1 MTSGTAAARRR
12 SNSGWRRA
20 LAPRSA
26 GVVYAL
32 IALVVALTI
41 TSSAQSRPSYLSSV
55 NVSNILDQSSLIGIL
70 AIFMTVVLITGNFDL
85 SVASTAALAGTVALK
100 LIDHY
105 GATVALLAALA
116 TGVLVGLING
126 VLVQKVGVNAFIVT
140 LGTLTAVRG
149 VVQAVLN
156 GQSITATDTVF
167 VRFETARW
175 TMPQGL
181 AIGAGILLIAAGA
194 VLTLR
199 ASLRQL
205 TAGRVM
211 SMGAGAASLAIGAFR
226 PLLLNETVPV
236 WIMLG
241 LTVVAS
247 LVLRYTVV
255 GRNLYAVGGNP
266 EAARLSGISV
276 DRYKMS
282 AFVLNGFVA
291 ACVGVLYAGKF
302 NSVDPTLLTG
312 SELTVIAAAVLGGTS
327 LFGGSGYVAK
337 SVVGTLILFTLSN
350 GFNVLNIGS
359 NYQNVVQGSV
369 LVAAAAMY
377 TATSAR
383 GRGFLASSLAR
394 RHKAE
399 PEPLPA
405 TAAAPEGRS
414 PADVPAD
421 DLGAAST

>member
-1 MTSGTAAARRR
+1 MTSGTATARQR

-32 IALVVALTI
+32 VALVLTLTI
-41 TSSAQSRPSYLSSV
+41 TSSVQSRPSYLSSV
-55 NVSNILDQSSLIGIL
+55 NVSNILDQASLTGTL

-85 SVASTAALAGTVALK
+85 SVGSTAALAGTVALK

-105 GATVALLAALA
+105 GAVIALLAALL

-126 VLVQKVGVNAFIVT
+126 VLVQKVGVNGFIVT

-149 VVQAVLN
+149 VVQAILN
-156 GQSITATDTVF
+156 GQSITATDMVF
-167 VRFETARW
+167 ERFETARW
-175 TMPQGL
+175 TLPQGV
-181 AIGAGILLIAAGA
+181 AIVAGILLIATGV
-194 VLTLR
+194 VLTVR
-199 ASLRQL
+199 ARRRQL
-205 TAGRVM
+205 TAGNVM
-211 SMGAGAASLAIGAFR
+211 LMGTGAALLAIGAFR
-226 PLLLNETVPV
+226 PLLLNETAPV
-236 WIMLG
+236 WIMIG
-241 LTVVAS
+241 LVVLTS

-266 EAARLSGISV
+266 EAARLSGINV
-276 DRYKMS
+276 DRYKM
-282 AFVLNGFVA
+282 AALVLNGFVA
-291 ACVGVLYAGKF
+291 AGVGVLYAGKF

-327 LFGGSGYVAK
+327 LFGGSGYVSK
-337 SVVGTLILFTLSN
+337 SVIGTLILFTLSN

-369 LVAAAAMY
+369 LVAAAALY

-383 GRGFLASSLAR
+383 GRGFIASALAR
-394 RHKAE
+394 RRKAE
-399 PEPLPA
+399 PEP
-405 TAAAPEGRS
+405 S
-414 PADVPAD
+414 PAAVAASAGQTPAD
-421 DLGAAST
+421 TKQMTMGK

>member
-1 MTSGTAAARRR
+1 MTSGTATPRQR

-32 IALVVALTI
+32 VALVLTLTI
-41 TSSAQSRPSYLSSV
+41 TSSVQSRPSYLSSV
-55 NVSNILDQSSLIGIL
+55 NVSNILDQASLTGIL

-85 SVASTAALAGTVALK
+85 SVGSTAALASTIALK

-105 GATVALLAALA
+105 GAVIALVAALL

-126 VLVQKVGVNAFIVT
+126 VLVQKVGVNGFIVT

-149 VVQAVLN
+149 VVQAILN
-156 GQSITATDTVF
+156 GQSITATDMVF
-167 VRFETARW
+167 ERFETARW
-175 TMPQGL
+175 TLPQGV
-181 AIGAGILLIAAGA
+181 AMVAGILLIATGV
-194 VLTLR
+194 VLTVR
-199 ASLRQL
+199 ARRRQL
-205 TAGRVM
+205 TAGNVM
-211 SMGAGAASLAIGAFR
+211 LMGTGAALLAIGAFR
-226 PLLLNETVPV
+226 PLLLNETAPV
-236 WIMLG
+236 WIMIG
-241 LTVVAS
+241 LTVLTS

-266 EAARLSGISV
+266 EAARLSGINV
-276 DRYKMS
+276 DRYKM
-282 AFVLNGFVA
+282 AALVLNGFVA
-291 ACVGVLYAGKF
+291 AGVGVLYAGKF

-327 LFGGSGYVAK
+327 LFGGSGYVSK
-337 SVVGTLILFTLSN
+337 SVIGTLILFTLSN

-369 LVAAAAMY
+369 LVAAAALY

-383 GRGFLASSLAR
+383 GRGFIASALAR
-394 RHKAE
+394 RRKAE
-399 PEPLPA
+399 PEP
-405 TAAAPEGRS
+405 S
-414 PADVPAD
+414 PAAVATSAGQTPAD
-421 DLGAAST
+421 TKQMTMGK

>member
-1 MTSGTAAARRR
+1 MTSGIATARRR

-32 IALVVALTI
+32 IALVLVLTI
-41 TSSAQSRPSYLSSV
+41 TSSAQSRSGYLSSV
-55 NVSNILDQSSLIGIL
+55 NVSNILDQASLTGIL

-105 GATVALLAALA
+105 GAVIALLAALL

-149 VVQAVLN
+149 VVQALLN
-156 GQSITATDTVF
+156 GQSITATNTAF
-167 VRFETARW
+167 EQAETARW
-175 TMPQGL
+175 TLPVSV
-181 AIGAGILLIAAGA
+181 AIIAAILLIAAGA
-194 VLTLR
+194 LPSIR
-199 ASLRQL
+199 ARRRKL
-205 TAGRVM
+205 TAGNVM
-211 SMGAGAASLAIGAFR
+211 LICGGAALLALGAFR

-236 WIMLG
+236 WIMIT
-241 LTVVAS
+241 LTVITS

-266 EAARLSGISV
+266 EAARLSGINV
-276 DRYKMS
+276 DRYKMT

-291 ACVGVLYAGKF
+291 AGVGVLYAGKF

-312 SELTVIAAAVLGGTS
+312 TELTVIAAAVLGGTS

-369 LVAAAAMY
+369 LVAAAALY

-383 GRGFLASSLAR
+383 GRGFIAATLAR
-394 RHKAE
+394 RRKAE
-399 PEPLPA
+399 PMPA
-405 TAAAPEGRS
+405 PAAGVAS
-414 PADVPAD
+414 ADQNPADAQQMTSVPQ
-421 DLGAAST
+421 SK

>member
-1 MTSGTAAARRR
+1 MTSGTAPTRTR
-12 SNSGWRRA
+12 SDSGWRRA

-32 IALVVALTI
+32 VALVLALTI

-55 NVSNILDQSSLIGIL
+55 NVSNILDQASLTGIL

-85 SVASTAALAGTVALK
+85 SVASTAALAGTAALE

-105 GATVALLAALA
+105 GALIALLAALL

-126 VLVQKVGVNAFIVT
+126 MLVQKVGVNAFIVT

-149 VVQAVLN
+149 VVQAILN
-156 GQSITATDTVF
+156 GQSITATDTTF
-167 VRFETARW
+167 QRFETARW
-175 TMPQGL
+175 VLPEWV
-181 AIGAGILLIAAGA
+181 AIVAGILLIATGV
-194 VLTLR
+194 VLTVR
-199 ASLRQL
+199 ARLRQL
-205 TAGRVM
+205 TAGNVM
-211 SMGAGAASLAIGAFR
+211 LMAAGATLLAIGAFR
-226 PLLLNETVPV
+226 PLLLDETTPV
-236 WIMLG
+236 WIMIG
-241 LTVVAS
+241 LTVLTS

-266 EAARLSGISV
+266 EAARLSGINV
-276 DRYKMS
+276 DRYKM
-282 AFVLNGFVA
+282 AALVLNGFVA
-291 ACVGVLYAGKF
+291 AGVGVLYAGKF

-327 LFGGSGYVAK
+327 LFGGSGYVSK
-337 SVVGTLILFTLSN
+337 SVIGTLILFTLSN

-369 LVAAAAMY
+369 LVAAAALY

-383 GRGFLASSLAR
+383 GRGFIASALAR
-394 RHKAE
+394 RRKAV
-399 PEPLPA
+399 PEP
-405 TAAAPEGRS
+405 S
-414 PADVPAD
+414 PAAVATPAGQTPAD
-421 DLGAAST
+421 SEQMTPVPQSK

>member
-1 MTSGTAAARRR
+1 MTSGTATARQR

-32 IALVVALTI
+32 IALVLALTI
-41 TSSAQSRPSYLSSV
+41 TSSVQSRPSYLSSV
-55 NVSNILDQSSLIGIL
+55 NVSNVLDQSSLIGIL
-70 AIFMTVVLITGNFDL
+70 AIFMTIVLITGNFDL

-105 GATVALLAALA
+105 GAAIALLAALL
-116 TGVLVGLING
+116 TGLLVGLING

-149 VVQAVLN
+149 VVEAVLN
-156 GQSITATDTVF
+156 GQSITATDTAF
-167 VRFETARW
+167 EKFETARW
-175 TMPQGL
+175 TMPVAV
-181 AIGAGILLIAAGA
+181 AIVAGILLIAAG
-194 VLTLR
+194 VLLTVR
-199 ASLRQL
+199 SKLRQL
-205 TAGRVM
+205 TAGSVM
-211 SMGAGAASLAIGAFR
+211 LVGGGAALLAIGAFR
-226 PLLLNETVPV
+226 DLLLNETVPV
-236 WIMLG
+236 WIMIVLS
-241 LTVVAS
+241 VIAS

-255 GRNLYAVGGNP
+255 GRNIYAVGGNP
-266 EAARLSGISV
+266 EAARLSGINV
-276 DRYKMS
+276 DRYKMT
-282 AFVLNGFVA
+282 AFVVNGFVA
-291 ACVGVLYAGKF
+291 AGVGVLYAGKF

-359 NYQNVVQGSV
+359 NYQDVVQGTV

-377 TATSAR
+377 TATTTRGHGFIASA
-383 GRGFLASSLAR
+383 LAR
-394 RHKAE
+394 RRKDE
-399 PEPLPA
+399 PEP
-405 TAAAPEGRS
+405 APEAQS
-414 PADVPAD
+414 LANAPQMTSAPQ
-421 DLGAAST
+421 SE

>member
-1 MTSGTAAARRR
+1 MTLGTAARQR
-12 SNSGWRRA
+12 SNGGWRRA

-32 IALVVALTI
+32 VALVLTLTI
-41 TSSAQSRPSYLSSV
+41 TSSVQSRPSYLSSV
-55 NVSNILDQSSLIGIL
+55 NVSNILDQASLTGIL

-85 SVASTAALAGTVALK
+85 SVGSTAALAGTVALK
-100 LIDHY
+100 LIDPY
-105 GATVALLAALA
+105 GAVIALVAALL

-126 VLVQKVGVNAFIVT
+126 VLVQKVGVNGFIVT

-149 VVQAVLN
+149 VVQAILN

-167 VRFETARW
+167 ERFETARW
-175 TMPQGL
+175 ILPQGV
-181 AIGAGILLIAAGA
+181 AIVVGLLLIATGV
-194 VLTLR
+194 VLTVR
-199 ASLRQL
+199 ARRRQF
-205 TAGRVM
+205 TAGNVM
-211 SMGAGAASLAIGAFR
+211 LMGAGAALLAIGAFR

-236 WIMLG
+236 WTMIVLAV
-241 LTVVAS
+241 LTS
-247 LVLRYTVV
+247 LVMRYTVV

-266 EAARLSGISV
+266 EAARLSGINV
-276 DRYKMS
+276 DRYKIN
-282 AFVLNGFVA
+282 ALVLNGFVA
-291 ACVGVLYAGKF
+291 AGVGVLYAGKF

-327 LFGGSGYVAK
+327 LFGGSGYVTK
-337 SVVGTLILFTLSN
+337 SVIGTLILFTLSN

-383 GRGFLASSLAR
+383 GRSLIASTLAR
-394 RHKAE
+394 RRKAE
-399 PEPLPA
+399 PDPPPA
-405 TAAAPEGRS
+405 TAAIPEDQS
-414 PADVPAD
+414 PANIPQMTSAPQ
-421 DLGAAST
+421 SK